1 MLNSL
6 NFCKGLI
13 KTLDLRMCSKDEI
26 VAKLYNREVLQ
37 MHCIYQKWQRKSI
50 HAYILASTAYYYCHL
65 SV

>member
-1 MLNSL
+1 
-6 NFCKGLI
+6 
-13 KTLDLRMCSKDEI
+13 MCSKDEI